1 MLIGAVLAASCSFQ
15 PTHVD
20 QTSGDGGGGD
30 GSTGPSDAATT
41 CSSGETTCMGRVL
54 ETCGANG
61 MWDPAQ
67 NVTCDFTCAQG
78 VCVAPSN
85 IDLPTVAACGS
96 STPPVLDPGP
106 TGTVTYQGG
115 SSPTLACSPACGSA
129 TTIAAVATITNEAW
143 FCVASIN
150 LQPQATL
157 IVSTSTVPT
166 ASLGLIVDG
175 AAVIAGRIAVDGGDG
190 IGDTSN
196 MDTSPGGIAGPGG
209 FTGAEQ
215 DDSSG
220 ESGGG
225 AGGGHGGAN
234 HSCDGE
240 HWFGGGGGGGGNFSG
255 GGSGGNA
262 ECSSTLIAGG
272 IAGAVAYSAN
282 LVPLVGG
289 GGGGGGGDATNDV
302 GYGWPGGGGGG
313 GVQIAA
319 RISIAI
325 PGEISARGGTGYGVV
340 GDIDGGGGG
349 GAGGGVLLESP
360 TVSIAGSIVV
370 DGGDGG
376 PSAAGVGG
384 PGATG
389 VHPAVAGASFT
400 ATSQGGAGGGGG
412 GGIVQI
418 RSVAAACAAGISPT
432 SACVLGM
439 LTTAVGFD
447 SLSARP

>member
-1 MLIGAVLAASCSFQ
+1 LLVTSCSFRPTPAGDQ
-15 PTHVD
+15 PN
-20 QTSGDGGGGD
+20 DGGSGND
-30 GSTGPSDAATT
+30 GSTAPSDAPMT
-41 CSSGETTCMGRVL
+41 CSAGETACAGNVL

-61 MWDPAQ
+61 MWDPTQA
-67 NVTCDFTCAQG
+67 VTCDFTCAQG

-96 STPPVLDPGP
+96 AMPPPLDPGP
-106 TGTVTYQGG
+106 NGTVTFQAG
-115 SSPTLACSPACGSA
+115 SPATLTCSPACGSA
-129 TTIAAVATITNEAW
+129 TTIISVKTVSNEAW

-150 LQPQATL
+150 LQAGATL
-157 IVSTSTVPT
+157 VASTTNVPT
-166 ASLGLIVDG
+166 TSLGLLVDG
-175 AAVIAGRIAVDGGDG
+175 SAVIAGRIALDGGNG

-196 MDTSPGGIAGPGG
+196 TNTSPGGIAGPGG
-209 FTGAEQ
+209 FTGAVQ
-215 DDSSG
+215 DDSG
-220 ESGGG
+220 GAMGGG

-234 HSCDGE
+234 HTCNGND
-240 HWFGGGGGGGGNFSG
+240 WFGGGGGGGGNFSG
-255 GGSGGNA
+255 GGSGGAA
-262 ECSSTLIAGG
+262 ECSSTSIAGG
-272 IAGAVAYSAN
+272 AAGPVAYSAN

-319 RISIAI
+319 AISIAI
-325 PGEISARGGTGYGVV
+325 PGEISARGGIGYGVV
-340 GDIDGGGGG
+340 GDVDGGGGG

-360 TVSIAGSIVV
+360 MIAITGSIVV

-376 PSAAGVGG
+376 PSAAGAGG
-384 PGATG
+384 AGATG
-389 VHPAVAGASFT
+389 VSAAVVGPSFN

-412 GGIVQI
+412 GGIVQL
-418 RSVAAACAAGISPT
+418 RSVGAACAAGISPT
-432 SACVLGM
+432 AACVLGM